1 MPEIREVPVT
11 RFERVG
17 AHSHIKGLGLDG
29 LKARM
34 IGDGLVGQTEAR
46 EAAGIVVDMVK
57 KGKFAGRAILLA
69 GPPGTGKTAIA
80 VGISRELGRDVPF
93 VPISGSEIYSTEMKK
108 TEFLMQSLRKAIGV
122 RIHEMR
128 KIYEGEVVHIDIE
141 KVPHPYNPYQQ
152 VPKSATIRLKTTK
165 EEKQFRVDE
174 TFAMSLLQQGVE
186 PGDVI
191 QIDADTGRIVKLGKT
206 EKSIKQQ
213 KLDLSTQ
220 QSVPVPTGS
229 VMKEKEFVYT
239 LSLHDLDLT
248 SARRSTGFFSMF
260 FGGAEK
266 AEITN
271 EIREQIDEMV
281 KEWVDHGRAE
291 IIPGVL
297 FLDEVHMLDIEAF
310 AFLNRAMESELAPII
325 ILASNRGVTK
335 IRGTDVQAPHGVP
348 LDLLDRLL
356 IITTKPYKR
365 KEIEEIL
372 KIRSREEKLDLED
385 DALEYLT
392 EIGTK
397 ASLRYAV
404 QLIAPAHD
412 IATHRKHKKIKKEDV
427 EEAEK
432 LFSDVKKSVKHL
444 KEYEKLMLS
453 GG

>member
-1 MPEIREVPVT
+1 MAEIKEVPVT

-29 LKARM
+29 LKARI

-69 GPPGTGKTAIA
+69 GAPGTGKTAIA
-80 VGISRELGRDVPF
+80 LGISRELGRDVPF

-128 KIYEGEVVHIDIE
+128 KIYEGEVLKLDIE

-165 EEKQFRVDE
+165 EEKQFKVDE
-174 TFAMSLLQQGVE
+174 TFATSLLQQGVE

-206 EKSIKQQ
+206 EKAIKQQ

-220 QSVPVPTGS
+220 QAIPVPTGP

-248 SARRSTGFFSMF
+248 SARRSTGFFSLF
-260 FGGAEK
+260 FGGGEK

-271 EIREQIDEMV
+271 EIRQSIDEMV
-281 KEWVDHGRAE
+281 KQWVDVGRAE

-297 FLDEVHMLDIEAF
+297 FIDEVHMLDIEAF

-356 IITTKPYKR
+356 IITTRMYSK
-365 KEIEEIL
+365 KEVEEIL
-372 KIRSREEKLDLED
+372 KIRAKEEKIELKE
-385 DALEYLT
+385 DALKYLT
-392 EIGTK
+392 EIGVR
-397 ASLRYAV
+397 ASLRYSV
-404 QLIAPAHD
+404 QLVAPAHD
-412 IATHRKHKKIKKEDV
+412 IAIHNKHEKITKKDL

-432 LFSDVKKSVKHL
+432 LFSDVKRSVKHL

-453 GG
+453 SG